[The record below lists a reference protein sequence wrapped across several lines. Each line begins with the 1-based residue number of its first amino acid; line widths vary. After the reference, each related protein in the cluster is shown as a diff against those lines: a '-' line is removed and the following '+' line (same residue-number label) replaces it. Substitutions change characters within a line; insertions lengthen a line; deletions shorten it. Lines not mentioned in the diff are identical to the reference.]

1 MGGLALDIA
10 MYVVIWWIVLFAVLP
25 FGVKPAREGELGHD
39 AGAPQ
44 KPYLLA
50 KAGATTLVAALV
62 WVLVHWA
69 MVSELAK
76 LRNGG

>member
-1 MGGLALDIA
+1 MAAYALDIA
-10 MYVVIWWIVLFAVLP
+10 MYLVIWWIVLFAVLP

-44 KPYLLA
+44 KPHLLA
-50 KAGATTLVAALV
+50 EAGATTVLAALV
-62 WVLVHWA
+62 WLLVPWA

-76 LRNGG
+76 LQAG

>member
-1 MGGLALDIA
+1 MGTLAIDIS

-44 KPYLLA
+44 KPHLLA
-50 KAGATTLVAALV
+50 KAAATTVLAALA
-62 WVLVHWA
+62 WLLAHWA
-69 MVSELAK
+69 MVNELAK
-76 LRNGG
+76 LQGS